1 MRKRLDQGEKIFVIC
16 PLVDDSE
23 ILQSV
28 RSVETE
34 FQRLRDGPFSGYGIG
49 LLHGRL
55 PSIEKER
62 ALDAFSSGNVQVLVA
77 TSVIEVGI
85 DIPDATV
92 MLIEGAERFGL
103 SQLHQFRG
111 RVGRSDL
118 QSYCLLFSSEEDLQP
133 EAISRLQAMVETSN
147 GFELAEVDLE
157 LRGEGEVWGTSQ
169 SGYVSSLR
177 AARVTDRALL
187 LEARNLAEKI
197 IRSDPDLSSPEHSD
211 LRRGMEQY
219 KKSNA
224 EAN

>member
-1 MRKRLDQGEKIFVIC
+1 M
-16 PLVDDSE
+16 
-23 ILQSV
+23 
-28 RSVETE
+28 
-34 FQRLRDGPFSGYGIG
+34 
-49 LLHGRL
+49 
-55 PSIEKER
+55 
-62 ALDAFSSGNVQVLVA
+62 A

-169 SGYVSSLR
+169 SGYASSLR

-197 IRSDPDLSSPEHSD
+197 IRSDPDLSSSEHAD
-211 LRRGMEQY
+211 LRSGMAQY